1 MPIIDRINSTS
12 LEMMDQQLEYFNRR
26 NKLNHVTQI
35 EMMKTIV
42 GLTNVLN
49 LAFVKDNGATIN
61 KL

>member
-1 MPIIDRINSTS
+1 MFRN
-12 LEMMDQQLEYFNRR
+12 EDQQLEYFNRR
-26 NKLNHVTQI
+26 NKLNHTTKICMV
-35 EMMKTIV
+35 KTIV

>member
-1 MPIIDRINSTS
+1 MDWINSTS
-12 LEMMDQQLEYFNRR
+12 LEMMDQQLEYFSRR
-26 NKLNHVTQI
+26 NRLNHATQI
-35 EMMKTIV
+35 NMVKTIV

>member
-1 MPIIDRINSTS
+1 
-12 LEMMDQQLEYFNRR
+12 MMDQQLEYFSRR
-26 NKLNHVTQI
+26 NRLNHATQI
-35 EMMKTIV
+35 NMVKTIV